1 MKSRIELAAYF
12 KDRGLVKGAEIG
24 VADGR
29 YAKILCENI
38 PDLKLFCVDPWCV
51 YTSWRTQEYQD
62 NAFAQAQEKLK
73 GYNVQFI
80 RKTSLEASLE
90 IEDNSLDFVFIDGS
104 HEFDYV
110 MTDIIVWSRKV
121 RKRGVVSGH
130 DYCHFTNSG
139 VIEAVNKYCE
149 IHRIELNL
157 IGRNPD
163 NHKDDRQPT
172 WWFIKR

>member
-1 MKSRIELAAYF
+1 LQSRIELAAYF
-12 KDRGLVKGAEIG
+12 NERKFTLGAEIG

-29 YAKILCENI
+29 YSKILCENI
-38 PDLKLFCVDPWCV
+38 PGLILTCIDPWEV
-51 YTSWRTQEYQD
+51 YDSWRTQSYQD
-62 NAFAQAQEKLK
+62 NAFAQACEKLK
-73 GYNVQFI
+73 GYDVSFI

-90 IEDNSLDFVFIDGS
+90 IKDNSLDFVFIDGG
-104 HEFDYV
+104 HCFDDV
-110 MTDIIVWSRKV
+110 IVDIILWSRKV
-121 RKRGVVSGH
+121 HKKGIVSGH

-157 IGRNPD
+157 IGRNQN

-172 WWFIKR
+172 WWFVKR